1 MACKTWIRLSST
13 DKVVILLNV
22 VDMHV
27 MNVIGVI

>member
-1 MACKTWIRLSST
+1 MACKKLIRLSST
-13 DKVVILLNV
+13 DKVVIMLNV